1 MKRIYN
7 LLTWSILASLLCAG
21 ILQAQYPPRI
31 SRAKFGIQNIAGKDS
46 LNVFF
51 TNQATGNISE
61 YHWFFDDS
69 TKQSYPGSWTLRSDV
84 EHMYR
89 KPGVYTPVFYT
100 FSPEYYFTIGDI
112 SSSIIPQAVYVDS
125 MYDYLPVSVIGNSSL
140 TLNGHVWDHIV
151 DGDPLSWVYAEKGKV
166 ETASVIL
173 AAENA
178 TEMTLNQIRILPE
191 GIFIDVLETYWDRES
206 ANRNVNHERLTGK
219 KFFTNVVVDMT
230 IETSLDQKKW
240 DIIFDGPIGEEQ
252 NLREVYWDIMN
263 SYWKQWQFFF
273 WNHVIDPMKL
283 PTAIEKLDF
292 HFDEEAHLWD
302 TIVLDEP
309 VTAKYIRVSLNETQG
324 LGAKGFELSEIQFFG
339 TSEALELAKNSN
351 ENTLAVKSFEL
362 SQNYPNPF
370 NPTTDIQFSLPQSA
384 DILLK
389 IYNVRG
395 QLVKLLVDNN
405 FDAGTH
411 QIQWDATSNFGSHVA
426 AGMYIYHLEAKSSDG
441 RSANLR
447 RKMLLIK

>member
-1 MKRIYN
+1 MKKVYQIMV
-7 LLTWSILASLLCAG
+7 WSVLVSLICAG

-31 SRAKFGIQNIAGKDS
+31 SRAKFGVENIAGKDS
-46 LNVFF
+46 VNVHFI
-51 TNQATGNISE
+51 NQATGNISE
-61 YHWFFDDS
+61 YRWFFDDS
-69 TKQSYPGSWTLRSDV
+69 TKQAYPGSWTLRSDV

-89 KPGVYTPVFYT
+89 KPGIYTPVFYT

-125 MYDYLPVSVIGNSSL
+125 VYDYLPVSVIGNSSS
-140 TLNGHVWDHIV
+140 TINGHVWDHIV
-151 DGDPLSWVYAEKGKV
+151 DGDPLSWVYAEKGEV
-166 ETASVIL
+166 EVATAIL

-178 TEMTLNQIRILPE
+178 AEITLNQIRILPE
-191 GIFIDVLETYWDRES
+191 GIFIDVLETYWNRE
-206 ANRNVNHERLTGK
+206 AAHHNINHERLTGK
-219 KFFTNVVVDMT
+219 KFLTNVVVDMT
-230 IETSLDQKKW
+230 IEASMDQKNWK
-240 DIIFDGPIGEEQ
+240 IVFDGPVGEEQ
-252 NLREVYWDIMN
+252 NLTEVYWDIMN
-263 SYWKQWQFFF
+263 SYWKQWQIFF
-273 WNHVIDPMKL
+273 WNHVIDPTKL
-283 PTAIEKLDF
+283 PAAIEHLDF
-292 HFDEEAHLWD
+292 HFSEDAHLWD

-309 VTAKYIRVSLNETQG
+309 VTAKYIRISLNETSG

-339 TSEALELAKNSN
+339 TSDELVLAKNN
-351 ENTLAVKSFEL
+351 TENTLAVKSFEL

-370 NPTTDIQFSLPQSA
+370 NPTTDIQFALPQSA

-395 QLVKLLVDNN
+395 QLVKTLVDNA

-411 QIQWDATSNFGSHVA
+411 HIQWDATNNSGSRAA

-447 RKMLLIK
+447 RKMLLVK